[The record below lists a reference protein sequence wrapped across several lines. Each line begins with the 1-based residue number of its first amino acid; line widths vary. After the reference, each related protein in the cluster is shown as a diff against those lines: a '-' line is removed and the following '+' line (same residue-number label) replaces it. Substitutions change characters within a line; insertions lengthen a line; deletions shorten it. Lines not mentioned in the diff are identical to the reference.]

1 MPVTPGPGGPGPTA
15 VTLEGLVSRA
25 AALADR
31 GTRTLLGVVGAPGA
45 GKSTLCEVLG
55 ERLGDRVVVVGM
67 DGYHLDNEVLVALG
81 RRDRK
86 GAPDTFDVDGFVSLL
101 RRLRAAEEETTYAA
115 RFDRSLELAIGSA
128 VPVRR
133 TVPLVVVEG
142 NYLLCDDGGW
152 ERVRP
157 LLDETWYLDVPD
169 DERVRRLVAR
179 RVSHGDDPDAARRW
193 VHGVDESNAT
203 VVVATR
209 DRADHVLHLVTDPR
223 RDDGV

>member
-1 MPVTPGPGGPGPTA
+1 MTAAPAGPGPTT
-15 VTLEGLVSRA
+15 VTLEDLVTRA

-31 GTRTLLGVVGAPGA
+31 GTRTVLGVVGAPGA
-45 GKSTLCEVLG
+45 GKSTLCTALG
-55 ERLGDRVVVVGM
+55 EQLGERVVVVGM

-101 RRLRAAEEETTYAA
+101 RRLRAADEETTYAA

-128 VPVRR
+128 VPVHRS
-133 TVPLVVVEG
+133 VPLVVVEG
-142 NYLLCDDGGW
+142 NYLLCEDGGW

-209 DRADHVLHLVTDPR
+209 DRADHLLHLVTDPR